1 MQSNKVIARD
11 EAASDTSN
19 VNCLSIQQNFRGQQ
33 CMCCRLS
40 VFKRESFLAWSS
52 SSLVLRSTIIKQY
65 SFCKLIYMVF
75 PKNTNHHH
83 PEVSVKDR
91 MALLSKTMMVHV
103 SISGLLK

>member
-40 VFKRESFLAWSS
+40 VFKRE
-52 SSLVLRSTIIKQY
+52 INQI
-65 SFCKLIYMVF
+65 
-75 PKNTNHHH
+75 
-83 PEVSVKDR
+83 
-91 MALLSKTMMVHV
+91 
-103 SISGLLK
+103 